1 MWTRSKQVEFWSP
14 RPWRMSHLHP
24 GRSCLKMG
32 GRRCPRRISALRLG
46 LGFEL
51 GFSWGGLVGVEHFER
66 LLAGLVLGCE
76 LWFLSATDLDL
87 SLFDVVGLGSGLGGH
102 LGSVKC
108 TEVMAMVAVGLVDV
122 AVQVASWVLD
132 GGRGCVLSLELAVG
146 WAFLG
151 RLDLLDLE
159 LVLLE
164 CAAE

>member
-1 MWTRSKQVEFWSP
+1 M
-14 RPWRMSHLHP
+14 
-24 GRSCLKMG
+24 
-32 GRRCPRRISALRLG
+32 
-46 LGFEL
+46 
-51 GFSWGGLVGVEHFER
+51 ER
-66 LLAGLVLGCE
+66 LDRLLEGLVLGCE
-76 LWFLSATDLDL
+76 LWLLSATDLDL
-87 SLFDVVGLGSGLGGH
+87 SLLGAVGLGSGLGGR

-108 TEVMAMVAVGLVDV
+108 TEVMAMVAVGLVEV

-132 GGRGCVLSLELAVG
+132 GGRGCALSLELAVG